1 MRCRNFSI
9 AYGILKEKN
18 VPISSTV
25 TPPARSFLPWTGT
38 IRYPAVLGKVPILW
52 VEVKDAY
59 DFRTNSAFA
68 DAGIAYI
75 GKNIIPYSS
84 NGEYAGGFYC
94 ILRVIVI
101 TTIFVTNFK
110 IETKN
115 RGTESTGRC
124 LCAS

>member
-25 TPPARSFLPWTGT
+25 TPPVRSFLPWTGT
-38 IRYPAVLGKVPILW
+38 IRYLAVFGESTDYFVESYVYELHLW
-52 VEVKDAY
+52 VEVKAAY
-59 DFRTNSAFA
+59 DFRTNSAFT

-84 NGEYAGGFYC
+84 NGEYAGGFTAFSELC
-94 ILRVIVI
+94 DHNNLRYQ
-101 TTIFVTNFK
+101 F
-110 IETKN
+110 
-115 RGTESTGRC
+115 
-124 LCAS
+124 

>member
-9 AYGILKEKN
+9 EYGILKEKN

-25 TPPARSFLPWTGT
+25 TPPVRSFLPWTGT
-38 IRYPAVLGKVPILW
+38 IRYPAVFGESTDHFVESYVYELHLW

-59 DFRTNSAFA
+59 DFRTNSAFT

-94 ILRVIVI
+94 ILRHHL
-101 TTIFVTNFK
+101 
-110 IETKN
+110 
-115 RGTESTGRC
+115 RR
-124 LCAS
+124 